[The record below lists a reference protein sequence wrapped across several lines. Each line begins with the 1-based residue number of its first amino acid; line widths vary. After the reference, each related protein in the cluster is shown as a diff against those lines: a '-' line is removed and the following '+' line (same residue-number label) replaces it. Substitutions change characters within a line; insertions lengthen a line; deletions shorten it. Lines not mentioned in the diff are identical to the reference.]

1 MGMTRPMLV
10 SAAMDATIRIW
21 DVASQ
26 KQLEALP
33 YKESQVNNICI
44 TPDGA
49 QLLVGAWQNIRFYD
63 LQCPTAQGLHTF
75 SVHEK
80 NVTSVGFQ
88 VDGAWMYT
96 GGEDCMAKI
105 WDMRNNQLNCQRIFQ
120 VNTPV
125 HSVVLH
131 PNQVELIVADSTGAI
146 YLWDLRSDRDD
157 SLITEVDMSEFVV
170 HVDIDQVGRQ
180 CAAVTNRGNLFLWDV
195 SHTGGTMMQQQQQ
208 QQNMP
213 FHQRQQQMTAAG
225 ADKENEAADDGIGG
239 GAEDEQQQTQQ
250 STAER
255 ILLPPLAPPPM
266 ADFNLFQIP
275 TQPQLFQQQQQ
286 ERSAAVVMPPHHHH
300 QHIHHHVPATQLQ
313 QQPVQPYLV
322 HHLPQLQHHQQ
333 PHHHP
338 VVVPPHAQPVQPH
351 HPPPLA
357 VPQPMRPSPP
367 PLSMPGAGATKHH
380 HQCAKV
386 RAHNTFGLKCRF
398 RPDGLAVATTS
409 ADQTAKLWSC
419 SSNTHKLLNT
429 YSVPGNKWVWDCAF
443 TNDSSHMVTA
453 SSDGI
458 LRMWELNTCKVVR
471 TYQGHSLGITAM
483 AFRDCR

>member
-1 MGMTRPMLV
+1 MGMMRPMLV
-10 SAAMDATIRIW
+10 SASMDATIRIW

-49 QLLVGAWQNIRFYD
+49 QLLVGAWQNLRFYD
-63 LQCPTAQGLHTF
+63 LQCPTPQGLHTF

-105 WDMRNNQLNCQRIFQ
+105 WDMRINQLNCQRIFQ

-157 SLITEVDMSEFVV
+157 SLLTEVDMSEFVA
-170 HVDIDQVGRQ
+170 HVDIDPVGRQ

-195 SHTGGTMMQQQQQ
+195 SHTGMMQPNGPPFHLQQPHQQQQFVDQ
-208 QQNMP
+208 
-213 FHQRQQQMTAAG
+213 QRQG
-225 ADKENEAADDGIGG
+225 DKENGG
-239 GAEDEQQQTQQ
+239 EQLTEEQ
-250 STAER
+250 SV
-255 ILLPPLAPPPM
+255 LLPPLAPPPT
-266 ADFNLFQIP
+266 ADLNLFQFP
-275 TQPQLFQQQQQ
+275 TNQQQQHHHRDGAENRQ
-286 ERSAAVVMPPHHHH
+286 PPRHVHQQPMHLPPPQLPHVMHHRQLHAATQQPIPPHHPLQPVVMPQQPSAAVA
-300 QHIHHHVPATQLQ
+300 AT
-313 QQPVQPYLV
+313 
-322 HHLPQLQHHQQ
+322 
-333 PHHHP
+333 
-338 VVVPPHAQPVQPH
+338 A
-351 HPPPLA
+351 PPPLA
-357 VPQPMRPSPP
+357 QVQPVRPSPP
-367 PLSMPGAGATKHH
+367 PPLSLINSANKYT
-380 HQCAKV
+380 KV
-386 RAHNTFGLKCRF
+386 RAHQTFALKCRF

-409 ADQTAKLWSC
+409 ADQSAKLWSC
-419 SSNTHKLLNT
+419 NTHKLLNS

-443 TNDSSHMVTA
+443 TNDSNFMVTA

-458 LRMWELNTCKVVR
+458 LRMWELASCSVVR
-471 TYQGHSLGITAM
+471 TYQGHSMGITAM